1 MKKIAI
7 LLMALFISAT
17 YGQKKKGGA
26 KAPATTVA
34 EVLAKNGD
42 ASVKMN
48 KSKVLL
54 IVAKDTM
61 VLAENRTTAPTNC
74 KVVPVKI
81 KTNTFYCIT
90 WIETAKTDTKL
101 KKEEAAITES
111 QIWNPLTKTLLIGNT
126 QKTVKVTEIVFL
138 DRLKTA
144 SETQYKTRNEGYLFS
159 LLPNG
164 DFSLSNKS
172 ATTKYAYNEKSARYE
187 PVKKK

>member
-7 LLMALFISAT
+7 LVMAFTLSVT
-17 YGQKKKGGA
+17 YGQKKKSA
-26 KAPATTVA
+26 KKSATA
-34 EVLAKNGD
+34 SSEVLAKNGD

-48 KSKVLL
+48 KSKVIL

-61 VLAENRTTAPTNC
+61 VLAENKTTPLSNC

-81 KTNTFYCIT
+81 KTNTFYCVT
-90 WIETAKTDTKL
+90 WNETAKTDSKL
-101 KKEEAAITES
+101 KKEEAAIVES
-111 QIWNPLTKTLLIGNT
+111 QIWNPLTKTLLVGNT

-172 ATTKYAYNEKSARYE
+172 ATTKYAYNEKAARYE
-187 PVKKK
+187 PVKRK